1 MLRAMNFRFPVLVM
15 AGALL
20 VVEGLAQQPSFLSIC
35 QIKPGMSGT
44 GKTTFEK
51 VAIEEFQVEILGIL
65 ENVRPGRNLILS
77 RLKGPRVEKTGVF
90 SGMSGSPVYIDGKLI
105 GAVAFSFPFSK
116 EPIAGITP
124 IHEMLEVFESP
135 STPAQWSSSR
145 SFSDRS
151 DDLGRMKRVAA
162 VSHRIA
168 LELNQVGLAGELEPI
183 LTPLSLSGFDPAV
196 VRFFES
202 DLRSLGLQPTLGIS
216 SWSDDFGDAPV
227 APGATL
233 VAQLVRGDLEIG
245 AAGTITHVDGARVYA
260 FGHPFLGTGFT
271 DMPMATG
278 AVMTVISS
286 LSTSQKVTAVDNLVG
301 SIKQDRDT
309 GILGL
314 LGENSRMLPLSIRLH
329 TSREGVREI
338 NVELVRGSFL
348 TPLLANF
355 AVFNSLI
362 SSERSTGPQTFRVE
376 TKIRVTGQPE
386 VTYSRNASQ
395 MTEAAVTVG
404 GVLDLLM
411 NTGFDDVPVESVNVE
426 IQAVEEELA
435 ARLEQVWV
443 DRHEVRAGEK
453 VKLSMVLRR
462 DNGKA
467 ILQEYEL
474 QIPEGLKE
482 GPIQVL
488 VGEGVSLARSEA
500 ASKDAGQFIPQTVYQ
515 LVRAINN
522 LKKNDRLYVRLFR
535 EQPGVV
541 LAGEGLPMLP
551 PSMLEI
557 HRSKRTTGAARP
569 LHNVVYFERE
579 LAAGDL
585 VLEGIKTIQLIVKG

>member
-1 MLRAMNFRFPVLVM
+1 MLRAMSFCSPVFLV
-15 AGALL
+15 AGVLL
-20 VVEGLAQQPSFLSIC
+20 VVEGLAQQPSFLPIS
-35 QIKPGMSGT
+35 QIRPGMIGT
-44 GKTTFEK
+44 GKTTFER

-105 GAVAFSFPFSK
+105 GAVAFAFPFSK

-124 IHEMLEVFESP
+124 IHEMIEVFESP
-135 STPAQWSSSR
+135 DTPAQWSSPR
-145 SFSDRS
+145 SFFDRS
-151 DDLGRMKRVAA
+151 GDLGERKRVAA
-162 VSHRIA
+162 FSRKA
-168 LELNQVGLAGELEPI
+168 QLELNQVGLSGDLEPI
-183 LTPLSLSGFDPAV
+183 LTPLNLAGFNPAAI
-196 VRFFES
+196 RFFEG
-202 DLRSLGLQPTLGIS
+202 DLRSLGLVPAMGLAS
-216 SWSDDFGDAPV
+216 SRDDFGKAPV

-233 VAQLVRGDLEIG
+233 VAQMVRGDLEIG

-286 LSTSQKVTAVDNLVG
+286 LSTSQKVTATGDLVG

-314 LGENSRMLPLSIRLH
+314 QGEKARMLPVSIHLR
-329 TSREGVREI
+329 TSREGVREV

-348 TPLLANF
+348 SPLLANF

-376 TKIRVTGQPE
+376 IRIRVTGQPE

-395 MTEAAVTVG
+395 LAEAALTVG

-411 NTGFDDVPVESVNVE
+411 NTGFDDVPVEMVNVQ

-443 DRHEVRAGEK
+443 DRQEVKAGET
-453 VKLSMVLRR
+453 VELTLVLRR
-462 DNGKA
+462 NNGKP
-467 ILQEYEL
+467 ILQKYEL
-474 QIPEGLKE
+474 QIPDGLKE

-488 VGEGVSLARSEA
+488 VGEGVSLARSQA
-500 ASKDAGQFIPQTVYQ
+500 AKDAGQFVPETVYQ

-535 EQPGVV
+535 EQPGAV
-541 LAGEGLPMLP
+541 LAGEGMPLLP
-551 PSMLEI
+551 PSMLQI
-557 HRSKRTTGAARP
+557 HSSKRTAGASRP
-569 LHNVVYFERE
+569 LQNVVFFEGE

>member
-1 MLRAMNFRFPVLVM
+1 MLRVMNFRFPVLVM
-15 AGALL
+15 AGVLL
-20 VVEGLAQQPSFLSIC
+20 VVEGLAQQPSFLPIS

-51 VAIEEFQVEILGIL
+51 VAIEEFQVEILGVL
-65 ENVRPGRNLILS
+65 ENVRPGRNVILS

-105 GAVAFSFPFSK
+105 GAVAFAFPFSK

-151 DDLGRMKRVAA
+151 EDLGRMRPVVA
-162 VSHRIA
+162 VSPRIA
-168 LELNQVGLAGELEPI
+168 LELNQVGLAGRLEPI
-183 LTPLSLSGFDPAV
+183 LTPLSLSGFDPAAIH
-196 VRFFES
+196 FFEG
-202 DLRSLGLQPTLGIS
+202 DLRSFGLLPTLGIS
-216 SWSDDFGDAPV
+216 FSSDDFGEAPV

-286 LSTSQKVTAVDNLVG
+286 LSTSQKVTAIDDLVG

-314 LGENSRMLPLSIRLH
+314 RGEKPRMLPLSIRLH
-329 TSREGVREI
+329 TSREAVREI

-348 TPLLANF
+348 TPLLANL
-355 AVFNSLI
+355 AVFSSLT

-376 TKIRVTGQPE
+376 TRIRVTGQPE

-395 MTEAAVTVG
+395 MIEAAVTVG

-411 NTGFDDVPVESVNVE
+411 NTGFDDVPVESVNVK

-435 ARLEQVWV
+435 AKLEQVWV
-443 DRHEVRAGEK
+443 DRHEVKAGEK
-453 VKLSMVLRR
+453 VQLTMVLRR

-474 QIPEGLKE
+474 QIPEDLKE

-488 VGEGVSLARSEA
+488 VGEGVSLAKSE

-535 EQPGVV
+535 EQAGVV
-541 LAGEGLPMLP
+541 VAGEGLPTLP

-557 HRSKRTTGAARP
+557 HRSKRTAGASRP
-569 LHNVVYFERE
+569 LHNVVYLERE
-579 LAAGDL
+579 LAASDL
-585 VLEGIKTIQLIVKG
+585 VLEGTKTIQLIVKV

>member
-1 MLRAMNFRFPVLVM
+1 M
-15 AGALL
+15 
-20 VVEGLAQQPSFLSIC
+20 VVEGLAQQPSFLPIS
-35 QIKPGMSGT
+35 QIKPGMRGT

-65 ENVRPGRNLILS
+65 ENVRPGRNLILC

-90 SGMSGSPVYIDGKLI
+90 SGMSGSPVYIDGKLV
-105 GAVAFSFPFSK
+105 GAVAFAFPFSK

-135 STPAQWSSSR
+135 SIPAQWSSSR
-145 SFSDRS
+145 SFSDRA
-151 DDLGRMKRVAA
+151 DDLGGMKRVAA
-162 VSHRIA
+162 VSRRIP
-168 LELNQVGLAGELEPI
+168 LGVHQVGLAGELEPI
-183 LTPLSLSGFDPAV
+183 LTPLSLSGFEPAAI
-196 VRFFES
+196 RFFGG
-202 DLRSLGLQPTLGIS
+202 DLRSLGLLPALGIS
-216 SWSDDFGDAPV
+216 SSSDDFGEAPV

-245 AAGTITHVDGARVYA
+245 AAGTITHIDGARVYA
-260 FGHPFLGTGFT
+260 FGHPLLGTGFT

-286 LSTSQKVTAVDNLVG
+286 LSTSQKVTAIDDLVG

-314 LGENSRMLPLSIRLH
+314 LGEKPRMLPLSIRLR

-338 NVELVRGSFL
+338 NVELVRGAFL

-355 AVFNSLI
+355 VVFNSLI

-376 TKIRVTGQPE
+376 TRIRITGQPE
-386 VTYSRNASQ
+386 VTYSRNATQ
-395 MTEAAVTVG
+395 MAEAAVTVG

-411 NTGFDDVPVESVNVE
+411 NTGFDDVPVESVNVQ
-426 IQAVEEELA
+426 IQAVEEELE

-443 DRHEVRAGEK
+443 DRYEVRAGEK

-474 QIPEGLKE
+474 QIPKGLKE

-488 VGEGVSLARSEA
+488 VGEGVSLAKSE

-557 HRSKRTTGAARP
+557 HRSKRTTGASRP
-569 LHNVVYFERE
+569 LHNVVFFESE
-579 LAAGDL
+579 LAASDL

>member
-1 MLRAMNFRFPVLVM
+1 MLRAMNFGFPVLVM
-15 AGALL
+15 AVALL
-20 VVEGLAQQPSFLSIC
+20 VVEGLAQQPSFLPIS

-168 LELNQVGLAGELEPI
+168 LELNQQYLAGELEPI
-183 LTPLSLSGFDPAV
+183 LTPLSLSGFDPAAI
-196 VRFFES
+196 RFFEG
-202 DLRSLGLQPTLGIS
+202 DLRSLGLLPTIGFS
-216 SWSDDFGDAPV
+216 SSSSDDFGDAPV

-286 LSTSQKVTAVDNLVG
+286 LSTSQKVTAIGNLVG

-314 LGENSRMLPLSIRLH
+314 LGEKPRMLPLSIRLH

-348 TPLLANF
+348 TPLLVNLV
-355 AVFNSLI
+355 VFNSLI
-362 SSERSTGPQTFRVE
+362 SSERSAGPQTFRVE
-376 TKIRVTGQPE
+376 TRIRVTGQPE

-395 MTEAAVTVG
+395 MVEAAVTVG

-411 NTGFDDVPVESVNVE
+411 NTGFDDVPVESVNVK

-462 DNGKA
+462 NNGKA

-488 VGEGVSLARSEA
+488 VGEGVSLAKSE

-557 HRSKRTTGAARP
+557 HRSKRTAGASRP
-569 LHNVVYFERE
+569 LHNIVYFERE
-579 LAAGDL
+579 LAASDL
-585 VLEGIKTIQLIVKG
+585 VLEGIQTIHLIVKG